1 MTCRICAHPKREE
14 IEKELLRARGTAALD
29 DKIREASKKFNVSAI
44 DLKVHLLMHCSV
56 MEEAKDAA
64 SMADKIK
71 MNEADTLRETIKN
84 YLVTLTNTGTK
95 LNDILEEGDD
105 AQTLR
110 MIQKPIVDLYLG
122 CGAEIRGTVD
132 ALIRLNAAVNGNEN
146 TANNSL
152 KLLVEQLATSRV

>member
-1 MTCRICAHPKREE
+1 MTCRICSHPKRAE
-14 IEKELLRARGTAALD
+14 IEDKLMSARGTEELD
-29 DKIREASKKFNVSAI
+29 TVIDQVSKEYKLSKI
-44 DLKVHLLMHCSV
+44 DLKVHMTLHCTV
-56 MEEAKDAA
+56 MEDAKDAV

-95 LNDILEEGDD
+95 LNDILEDGDD

-122 CGAEIRGTVD
+122 CGAEIRGTVE
-132 ALIRLNAAVNGNEN
+132 ALIKLNAAVNGNES
-146 TANNSL
+146 TATNSL
-152 KLLVEQLATSRV
+152 RLLIETLNKSR

>member
-1 MTCRICAHPKREE
+1 MTCRVCNHTKRDE
-14 IEKELLRARGTAALD
+14 IDKALMSINGTSNLEST
-29 DKIREASKKFNVSAI
+29 IREVSSRYGIPVNA
-44 DLKVHLLMHCSV
+44 LKVHYTLHCSV
-56 MEEAKDAA
+56 MEDAKNTA
-64 SMADKIK
+64 SMADKVN
-71 MNEADTLRETIKN
+71 MNEADALRETIRN

-132 ALIRLNAAVNGNEN
+132 ALIRLNVAVNGNES
-146 TANNSL
+146 TATNSL
-152 KLLVEQLATSRV
+152 KLLVETLNANS

>member
-1 MTCRICAHPKREE
+1 MTCRICSHPKRAE
-14 IEKELLRARGTAALD
+14 IEDKLMSARGTEELD
-29 DKIREASKKFNVSAI
+29 TVIDQVSKEYKLSKI
-44 DLKVHLLMHCSV
+44 DLKVHMTLHCTV
-56 MEEAKDAA
+56 MEDAKDAV

-95 LNDILEEGDD
+95 LNDILEDGDD

-122 CGAEIRGTVD
+122 CGAEIRGTVE
-132 ALIRLNAAVNGNEN
+132 ALIKLNAAVNGNES
-146 TANNSL
+146 TATNSL
-152 KLLVEQLATSRV
+152 RLLVETLDKSR

>member
-1 MTCRICAHPKREE
+1 MTCRICNHPKRKE
-14 IEKELLRARGTAALD
+14 IEDKLMSVRGTEELD
-29 DKIREASKKFNVSAI
+29 AVIDEVSKEYKLSKI
-44 DLKVHLLMHCSV
+44 DLKVHLTLHCSV
-56 MEEAKDAA
+56 LEEAKDAA

-122 CGAEIRGTVD
+122 CGAEIRGTVES
-132 ALIRLNAAVNGNEN
+132 LIKLNAAVNGNES
-146 TANNSL
+146 TATNSL
-152 KLLVEQLATSRV
+152 RLLVETLDKSK

>member
-1 MTCRICAHPKREE
+1 MTCRLCSHPKRAE
-14 IEKELLRARGTAALD
+14 IEDKLMSARGTEELD
-29 DKIREASKKFNVSAI
+29 TVIDQVSKEYKLSKI
-44 DLKVHLLMHCSV
+44 DLKVHMTLHCTV
-56 MEEAKDAA
+56 MEDAKDAV

-95 LNDILEEGDD
+95 LNDILEDGDD

-122 CGAEIRGTVD
+122 CGAEIRGTVE
-132 ALIRLNAAVNGNEN
+132 ALIKLNAAVNGNES
-146 TANNSL
+146 TATNSL
-152 KLLVEQLATSRV
+152 RLLVETLDKSR